1 MQSDECLGMDR
12 ELIQESQWFVNK
24 SFTNILDE
32 FDLCSDRGRRQD
44 DVLVSR
50 TSSEGSFEIKF

>member
-1 MQSDECLGMDR
+1 MLPDECLGMDR

-32 FDLCSDRGRRQD
+32 SNLCSDRTDDRMMCWYQELDLRR
-44 DVLVSR
+44 VL
-50 TSSEGSFEIKF
+50 K